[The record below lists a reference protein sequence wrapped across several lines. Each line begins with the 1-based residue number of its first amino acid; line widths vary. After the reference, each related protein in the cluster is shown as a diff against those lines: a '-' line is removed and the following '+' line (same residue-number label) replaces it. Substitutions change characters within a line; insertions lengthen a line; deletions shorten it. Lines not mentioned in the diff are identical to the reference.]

1 MGKRVEQEV
10 DKVRQTLAAIPGF
23 SAKAEGARLTR
34 LPGLTNRVYRV
45 DLPERS
51 FALRI
56 PGEGS
61 AAIIDRQREETNA
74 RAAAE
79 AGVAPDVVHFGADGV
94 MLTRFVEGE
103 PLTPE
108 RITRPDALER
118 VGQSLRHLHDSR
130 IAFAGRFDPFGT
142 IDRYSRILM
151 ERGAA
156 PTAKQQAILD
166 QAETVRAALD
176 AEAPPLRPCHCDP
189 TGRNLIDTGKRIW
202 LVDWEYSG
210 MNDHAWDLAYCSIQ
224 AGLQPDADGALLSAY
239 FRRVPKTPEAA
250 RVAVMKA
257 PVELMSALWALIQ
270 ESSGN
275 TVADFGTYAER
286 TFETVA
292 ERMRSAAFAA
302 QMAALG
308 GG

>member
-1 MGKRVEQEV
+1 MEKRVEQEA
-10 DKVRQTLAAIPGF
+10 DEARQKLAAIPGF
-23 SAKAEGARLTR
+23 SEKAARARLTR

-56 PGEGS
+56 PGEGT
-61 AAIIDRQREETNA
+61 AAIIDRHREETNA

-79 AGVAPDVVHFGADGV
+79 AGVAPDVIHFGTDGV

-103 PLTPE
+103 PVTPTQ
-108 RITRPDALER
+108 ITRPGTLER
-118 VGQSLRHLHDSR
+118 VGESLRRLHDAE
-130 IAFAGRFDPFGT
+130 IVFAGRFDPFGT
-142 IDRYSRILM
+142 IDRYCRVLTA
-151 ERGAA
+151 RGVALSA
-156 PTAKQQAILD
+156 GQRAILD
-166 QAETVRAALD
+166 QAGAVRAALD
-176 AEAPPLRPCHCDP
+176 AEMPPLRSCHCDT

-210 MNDHAWDLAYCSIQ
+210 MNDPAWDLAYCSVQ
-224 AGLQPDADGALLSAY
+224 AALSPDSDDALLSSY
-239 FRRVPKTPEAA
+239 FGLAPRKPEAA

-286 TFETVA
+286 TFVTAA

-302 QMAALG
+302 QIAALG
-308 GG
+308 